1 MSLARHIE
9 TCHRHD
15 LSRFRPFLVADALGD
30 HRVGW
35 VAGGF
40 ADILRDCPGGLEV
53 ERDCVRLPRGL
64 PDYAARSAAMA
75 EVVEWLFA
83 RGLIAEVR
91 GEIFPVATSWDD
103 PPLLEMDRGAAVRFG
118 IAARKVQV
126 NGFVAAQ
133 DAMEPAAIWI
143 AQRSWQSLT
152 APGKFD
158 TLVVGGQPIE
168 LSPLETLIKE
178 GEEEAGLPETLA
190 RRAHYVRSVSY
201 LMEAPEGLRND
212 RLAVY
217 DLELPDDFAPDNQD
231 GEIIGFRRL
240 SATDLIAELAGD
252 EFKFNTGLVLL
263 DFLLRR
269 APRAIPAAEVAA
281 ILAAFERH
289 HALRYD
295 HAPSLLR

>member
-1 MSLARHIE
+1 MNLARHIE

-15 LSRFRPFLVADALGD
+15 LSRFRPFIAADALGD

-35 VAGGF
+35 VEGDF
-40 ADILRDCPGGLEV
+40 AEILRDCPGGLEI
-53 ERDCVRLPRGL
+53 ERDCVRLLRSL
-64 PDYAARSAAMA
+64 PDYSARSRAMA

-91 GEIFPVATSWDD
+91 GEIFPVATSWDAA
-103 PPLLEMDRGAAVRFG
+103 PLLEMDRGAAVRFG
-118 IAARKVQV
+118 IAARKVQL

-133 DAMEPAAIWI
+133 DSSEPAAIWI

-168 LSPLETLIKE
+168 LSPMETLIKE
-178 GEEEAGLPETLA
+178 GEEEAGLPESLA
-190 RRAHYVRSVSY
+190 RRARYVRSVSY
-201 LMEAPEGLRND
+201 LMQAPEGLRND
-212 RLAVY
+212 RLAIY
-217 DLELPDDFAPDNQD
+217 DLALPEDFAPNNQD

-240 SATDLIAELAGD
+240 SAADLVAELAGD
-252 EFKFNTGLVLL
+252 DFKFNTGLVLL
-263 DFLLRR
+263 DFMLRR
-269 APRAIPAAEVAA
+269 APGAIPDSEAGA
-281 ILAAFERH
+281 ILAAFARR

-295 HAPSLLR
+295 NVPSLLR